1 MVNVINIQKI
11 GERLYTLDVRGHVCP
26 YPELLALRAI
36 QNLSTGDTLEVI
48 LDNPPS
54 VRDIPITLE
63 KRAYGKT
70 DVKRIDSRTW
80 KIIVQI

>member
-1 MVNVINIQKI
+1 MNIQKI
-11 GERLYTLDVRGHVCP
+11 EERLYTLDVRGHVCP
-26 YPELLALRAI
+26 YPEILALRAI

-48 LDNPPS
+48 LDNAPS
-54 VRDIPITLE
+54 VRDIPVTLR

-70 DVKRIDSRTW
+70 DVKRIDSRSW